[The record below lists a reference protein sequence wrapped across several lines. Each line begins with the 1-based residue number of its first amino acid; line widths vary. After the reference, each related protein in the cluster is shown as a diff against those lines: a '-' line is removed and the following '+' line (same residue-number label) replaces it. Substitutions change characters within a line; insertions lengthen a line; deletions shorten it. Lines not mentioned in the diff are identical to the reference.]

1 MKYIKKFEKLASTD
15 ELERIGNYVIT
26 NPFLCS
32 KLEKVFFN
40 NTIGKIVGV
49 SVNPVGN
56 ENSFKI
62 EYNYE
67 DIPSSVILNKD
78 NTYYVHNYEIILE
91 KKTKDDLEATI
102 AAKKF
107 NL

>member
-1 MKYIKKFEKLASTD
+1 MKYIKKIEKQAKTE

-26 NPFLCS
+26 NPIHCNQS
-32 KLEKVFFN
+32 EKIFFN

-49 SVNPVGN
+49 SVDHVGN

-67 DIPSSVILNKD
+67 DIPMKVILNRD
-78 NTYYVHNYEIILE
+78 NTYYVKNYEIILE
-91 KKTKDDLEATI
+91 FKNKDELEVVI

-107 NL
+107 NI